1 MRSVAEVPRIHFFVC
16 ANHRDLDSPLGP
28 GCGDAGEALYQAL
41 KDEVAARRACRT
53 VWITRTHCLGVCPRQ
68 GATLAIYPQQAVL
81 TEVTAAD
88 APGLFQK
95 IVGSGP

>member
-1 MRSVAEVPRIHFFVC
+1 MRSVAVVPRIHFFVC
-16 ANHRDLDSPLGP
+16 TNQRELDSPLGP
-28 GCGDAGEALYQAL
+28 GCGDAGQALYQAL
-41 KDEVAARRACRT
+41 KDEVAARRAYQT
-53 VWITRTHCLGVCPRQ
+53 VWVTRTHCLGVCPRQ
-68 GATLAIYPQQAVL
+68 GATLATYPQQSLL

>member
-1 MRSVAEVPRIHFFVC
+1 MRSVAELPRIHFFVC
-16 ANHRDLDSPLGP
+16 ANQRDLDSSLGP

-41 KDEVAARRACRT
+41 KDEVAARRAYRT

-81 TEVTAAD
+81 TEVTAGD
-88 APGLFQK
+88 APRLFQK